1 MLKRRLIMGKLSL
14 AIMCTSAARYL
25 YQNKFLNMKHIWQNF
40 SKWFQKRS
48 SKYLSN
54 HSANHFSYLFLIL
67 KDTNIKKL
75 YNSVVEK
82 TASICPTLVPE
93 ARELSERFKKAFQL
107 FANCHNI
114 YDSAKYLPD
123 ETINNLGI
131 KRKIS
136 YCYLDIIV
144 LSNELKSINSHCT
157 CMFQRKTMTS
167 SWPIS

>member
-93 ARELSERFKKAFQL
+93 AGHSARSLRRPF
-107 FANCHNI
+107 NCLPTATILMTLPFI
-114 YDSAKYLPD
+114 YPMRRSTTSVSV
-123 ETINNLGI
+123 E
-131 KRKIS
+131 KIS
-136 YCYLDIIV
+136 YC
-144 LSNELKSINSHCT
+144 
-157 CMFQRKTMTS
+157 
-167 SWPIS
+167 